1 MEFGAISSISADTLQ
16 LGGER
21 GDDSSMMGS
30 YLLEVFADRPRGS
43 SGR

>member
-1 MEFGAISSISADTLQ
+1 MEFGAIGPISAGTLQ

-21 GDDSSMMGS
+21 GDEDDVMGS

-43 SGR
+43 SGS